1 MDLETIAEL
10 SKVSRSTVSRVIN
23 NHPNVNAVTRERVM
37 EVIRK
42 VNFQPNLA
50 ARGLAKGFTR
60 ILGLVIPMSVPAL
73 FNDPYFSTFIQ
84 GVSAACNLHDHSV
97 MLWLADPE
105 YERRTIRQI
114 LYSGLVD
121 GVIVASNL
129 LEDPV
134 VQALAESNLPYI
146 LNGRHPSNDQVSYVD
161 IDNIASAREAVLH
174 LLRLGR
180 QRIGT
185 ISGPHDMI
193 AGADRLAGY
202 SAALRDRGQ
211 TIDLEL
217 IVESDF
223 TEMGGYQAMQRLILR
238 RPDAVFVASDTMA
251 VGALRALREA
261 NLRVPEDVAVI
272 GFDDMPFAART
283 TPSLSTIRQPIQRSG
298 ELATET
304 LIDMIQHPQA
314 TTRRVILPTELVV
327 RASCGGLLLKGGE
340 STNIQNA

>member
-23 NHPNVNAVTRERVM
+23 NHPNVNPATRERVM

-73 FNDPYFSTFIQ
+73 FNDPYFSVFIQ
-84 GVSAACNLHDHSV
+84 GVSAACNVHDHSV

-114 LYSGLVD
+114 LHSGLVD

-193 AGADRLAGY
+193 AGSDRLAGY

-238 RPDAVFVASDTMA
+238 QPDAVFVASDTMA

-304 LIDMIQHPQA
+304 LIDMIQHPQS

-340 STNIQNA
+340 STKN